1 MIKSHFF
8 DKNDFIKTR
17 NLSCPKLKKTPAAL
31 YVHFPAV
38 FTIIFFAAS
47 SVVMII
53 LNFVEI
59 YHLGITKIWE
69 AWATRHQDITKEYKL
84 KNNMPTFAHFNAGG
98 HYGAR
103 YPRGYPQ
110 AVGIRVGYA
119 RSSIS
124 GAGNDF
130 DGDQFI

>member
-1 MIKSHFF
+1 MKNFKSVFNIYFNNFF
-8 DKNDFIKTR
+8 YDFAGTSLI
-17 NLSCPKLKKTPAAL
+17 
-31 YVHFPAV
+31 
-38 FTIIFFAAS
+38 
-47 SVVMII
+47 MII
-53 LNFVEI
+53 LSIIEL
-59 YHLGITKIWE
+59 YHLGIGKIWE
-69 AWATRHQDITKEYKL
+69 AWSTRHEDITKEYKL
-84 KNNMPTFAHFNAGG
+84 KDNLPTFGHYAGGG
-98 HYGAR
+98 HYGHYGSR

>member
-1 MIKSHFF
+1 MFLG
-8 DKNDFIKTR
+8 T
-17 NLSCPKLKKTPAAL
+17 
-31 YVHFPAV
+31 
-38 FTIIFFAAS
+38 

-53 LNFVEI
+53 LNLVEL
-59 YHLGITKIWE
+59 YHLGIAKLWE
-69 AWATRHQDITKEYKL
+69 AWKTRGHDITKEYKV
-84 KNNMPTFAHFNAGG
+84 KSNVPTFGGAGG
-98 HYGAR
+98 HYGVR

-124 GAGNDF
+124 GGGNDI